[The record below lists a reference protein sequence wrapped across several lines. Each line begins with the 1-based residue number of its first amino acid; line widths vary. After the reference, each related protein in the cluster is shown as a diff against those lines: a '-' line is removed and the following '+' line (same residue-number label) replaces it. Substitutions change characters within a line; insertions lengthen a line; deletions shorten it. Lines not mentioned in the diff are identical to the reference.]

1 MSRRRRRRLGEL
13 TSLVDVLFI
22 LLFASLVQQ
31 RRAEGVGEATAEE
44 PEELASIDA
53 GVPPADAAPAEL
65 ELADRH
71 EAARAVAARLDS
83 EQIVMVAVD
92 AAGAI
97 RSIETGDT
105 ELALDL
111 PLLRE
116 TGDQR
121 VVVYA
126 GDERPEL
133 RLCREVADS
142 LGATRL
148 DRALVLVST
157 ERPLRQLGVA
167 LVGGLR
173 RDIAR
178 CYDDVGATA
187 LLVVAPDEPT
197 GATP

>member
-1 MSRRRRRRLGEL
+1 MSRRRRRLGEL

-31 RRAEGVGEATAEE
+31 RRAEGVGPATAEE
-44 PEELASIDA
+44 PVEAAAIDA
-53 GVPPADAAPAEL
+53 GVPRADAAPTEL
-65 ELADRH
+65 QADDLH
-71 EAARAVAARLDS
+71 QAAREVAARLDS

-92 AAGAI
+92 AAGTI
-97 RSIETGDT
+97 RSLETGGR
-105 ELALDL
+105 ELALEL
-111 PLLRE
+111 PLLRQ
-116 TGDQR
+116 TGDDR

-142 LGATRL
+142 LGLDRL
-148 DRALVLVST
+148 DRGLILVTT

-187 LLVVAPDEPT
+187 LLVVTPDDPT
-197 GATP
+197 GAAP